1 MIKNILR
8 AMRAPVYTVSIA
20 HPLSEEISEALDEA
34 LDGMVSKQ
42 LDQAVEDCVQSL
54 VVTTYMCL
62 SRLGA
67 KPRRLLGDIK
77 RGSVETRCIV
87 RLDDDEAAMKLSEG
101 LRAMSCEET
110 RVLVTPG
117 NTVLSREPR

>member
-1 MIKNILR
+1 MI
-8 AMRAPVYTVSIA
+8 
-20 HPLSEEISEALDEA
+20 
-34 LDGMVSKQ
+34 SKE

-54 VVTTYMCL
+54 VVTTYACL
-62 SRLGA
+62 TRLGA

-77 RGSVETRCIV
+77 SGSVETRCIV
-87 RLDDDEAAMKLSEG
+87 RLEDDEAAMKLSEG

>member
-8 AMRAPVYTVSIA
+8 AMRAPVYTVSVA
-20 HPLSEEISEALDEA
+20 HPLGEEISEALDE
-34 LDGMVSKQ
+34 GMISKE
-42 LDQAVEDCVQSL
+42 LDQTVEDCVQSL

-67 KPRRLLGDIK
+67 KPRRLLGGIE
-77 RGSVETRCIV
+77 RGSVETRCTV

>member
-8 AMRAPVYTVSIA
+8 AMRAPVYTVSVA
-20 HPLSEEISEALDEA
+20 HPLSEEISNALDE
-34 LDGMVSKQ
+34 GMISKE
-42 LDQAVEDCVQSL
+42 LDQTVEDCVQSL
-54 VVTTYMCL
+54 VVSTYMCL
-62 SRLGA
+62 TRLGT
-67 KPRRLLGDIK
+67 KPRRLLGGIE

-87 RLDDDEAAMKLSEG
+87 RLEDDEAAMKLSED

>member
-8 AMRAPVYTVSIA
+8 AVRAPVYTVSIA
-20 HPLSEEISEALDEA
+20 HPLSEEISEALDE
-34 LDGMVSKQ
+34 GMISKE

-77 RGSVETRCIV
+77 RGNVETRCIV
-87 RLDDDEAAMKLSEG
+87 RLEDDEAAMKLSEG

>member
-8 AMRAPVYTVSIA
+8 AMRAPVYTVSVA
-20 HPLSEEISEALDEA
+20 HPLGEEISEALDK
-34 LDGMVSKQ
+34 GMISKE
-42 LDQAVEDCVQSL
+42 LDQAVEDCVQGL
-54 VVTTYMCL
+54 VVSTYMCL
-62 SRLGA
+62 NRLGA
-67 KPRRLLGDIK
+67 KPRRLLGGIE
-77 RGSVETRCIV
+77 RGSVETRCTV

>member
-8 AMRAPVYTVSIA
+8 AMRAPVYTVSVA
-20 HPLSEEISEALDEA
+20 HPLSKEISDALDE
-34 LDGMVSKQ
+34 DMFSKE

-54 VVTTYMCL
+54 VVTTYACL
-62 SRLGA
+62 TRLGA

-87 RLDDDEAAMKLSEG
+87 RLKDDEAAMKLSEG
-101 LRAMSCEET
+101 LRAMSFEET
-110 RVLVTPG
+110 RVFVTPG